1 MRNVGK
7 ELTMSTKMLGIIL
20 AGGKG
25 TRLGKLTANQA
36 KPAVPFGG
44 RYRIIDFPLSNC
56 ANSGVRNVGVITQYE
71 PLRLN
76 NHIGNGSSWGL
87 DGLNASATILQPYTD
102 NGGSKWFEGTAHAI
116 YQNIDYI
123 DSQDP
128 EYVLVLSGDHIYK
141 MDYDDMLEEHEKNH
155 ASLTVAVI
163 DVPWKEAPRFGIMN
177 TDSSGRII
185 EFEEKPAKPKSNHA
199 SMGIYIFSWKRL
211 REVLTAGFATA
222 DDMVDFGKNVIP
234 YYLKSDERVFSYQF
248 DGYWKD
254 VGTIDS
260 LWQANMEFL
269 DGTDGLNLD
278 DRSWRIYSKNTIDPP
293 QMITDNADVE
303 NSMIVDGC
311 YIDGT
316 IKHSIISGNVDVQRG
331 SVIED
336 SVIMPGAKIGKN
348 VTIKKAIIGEDA
360 IIGDE
365 SVVEEEDGKIA
376 VVGNH
381 EKIGVLPN
389 ENK

>member
-1 MRNVGK
+1 M
-7 ELTMSTKMLGIIL
+7 
-20 AGGKG
+20 
-25 TRLGKLTANQA
+25 
-36 KPAVPFGG
+36 PFGG

-56 ANSGVRNVGVITQYE
+56 ANSGVRNVGIITQYE

-87 DGLNASATILQPYTD
+87 DGLNSSATILQPYTD

-128 EYVLVLSGDHIYK
+128 EYVLILSGDHIYK
-141 MDYDDMLEEHEKNH
+141 MDYADMLEEHEKNH

-163 DVPWKEAPRFGIMN
+163 DVPWEEAPRFGIMN

-185 EFEEKPAKPKSNHA
+185 EFEEKPAEPKSNHA
-199 SMGIYIFSWKRL
+199 SMGIYIFNWKRL
-211 REVLTAGFATA
+211 RDVLTAGFATA
-222 DDMVDFGKNVIP
+222 DDMVDFGKDVIP

-248 DGYWKD
+248 SGYWKD

-269 DGTDGLNLD
+269 DGSDGLALD
-278 DRSWRIYSKNTIDPP
+278 DRSWRIYSKNTIDAP
-293 QMITDNADVE
+293 QMITENAEVTD
-303 NSMIVDGC
+303 SMIVDGC
-311 YIDGT
+311 YIDGK
-316 IKHSIISGNVDVQRG
+316 IKHSIISANVDVQRG
-331 SVIED
+331 SEIVD
-336 SVIMPGAKIGKN
+336 SIIMPGAKIGKN
-348 VTIKKAIIGEDA
+348 VKITKAIVGEGAMIGSN
-360 IIGDE
+360 
-365 SVVEEEDGKIA
+365 SVVGEENGEIA
-376 VVGNH
+376 VVGNK

>member
-1 MRNVGK
+1 
-7 ELTMSTKMLGIIL
+7 MSTKMLGLIL

-25 TRLGKLTANQA
+25 IRLGKLTANQA

-56 ANSGVRNVGVITQYE
+56 ANSGVRNVGIITQYE

-76 NHIGNGSSWGL
+76 NHIGNGSNWGL
-87 DGLNASATILQPYTD
+87 DGLNSSATILQPYTD
-102 NGGSKWFEGTAHAI
+102 NAGSEWFEGTAHAI

-128 EYVLVLSGDHIYK
+128 EYVLILSGDHIYK
-141 MDYDDMLEEHEKNH
+141 MDYADMLEEHEKNH

-163 DVPWKEAPRFGIMN
+163 DVPWEEAPRFGIMN
-177 TDSSGRII
+177 TDSSSRII
-185 EFEEKPAKPKSNHA
+185 EFEEKPAEPKSNHA
-199 SMGIYIFSWKRL
+199 SMGIYIFNWKRL

-234 YYLKSDERVFSYQF
+234 YYLKSDERVFAYQF
-248 DGYWKD
+248 SGYWKD

-269 DGTDGLNLD
+269 DGSDGLALD
-278 DRSWRIYSKNTIDPP
+278 DRSWRIYSKNTIDAP
-293 QMITDNADVE
+293 QMITENAEVTD
-303 NSMIVDGC
+303 SMIVDGC
-311 YIDGT
+311 YIDGK
-316 IKHSIISGNVDVQRG
+316 IKHSIISANVDVQRG
-331 SVIED
+331 SEIVD
-336 SVIMPGAKIGKN
+336 SIIMPGAKIGKN
-348 VTIKKAIIGEDA
+348 VKITKAIVGEGAVIGSD
-360 IIGDE
+360 
-365 SVVEEEDGKIA
+365 SVVGEENGEIA
-376 VVGNH
+376 VVGNK

>member
-1 MRNVGK
+1 
-7 ELTMSTKMLGIIL
+7 MSTKMLGLIL

-56 ANSGVRNVGVITQYE
+56 ANSGMRTVGIITQYE

-76 NHIGNGSSWGL
+76 KHIGNGSSWGL
-87 DGLNASATILQPYTD
+87 DGLNSSATILQPYTD
-102 NGGSKWFEGTAHAI
+102 NAGSKWFEGTAHAI

-128 EYVLVLSGDHIYK
+128 EYVLILSGDHIYK
-141 MDYDDMLEEHEKNH
+141 MDYADMLEEHEKNH

-163 DVPWKEAPRFGIMN
+163 DVPWEEAPRFGIMN

-185 EFEEKPAKPKSNHA
+185 EFEEKPAEPKSNHA
-199 SMGIYIFSWKRL
+199 SMGIYIFNWKRL

-234 YYLKSDERVFSYQF
+234 YYLKSDERVFAYQF
-248 DGYWKD
+248 SGYWKD

-269 DGTDGLNLD
+269 DGSDGLALD
-278 DRSWRIYSKNTIDPP
+278 DRSWRIYSKNTIDAP
-293 QMITDNADVE
+293 QMITENAEVTD
-303 NSMIVDGC
+303 SMIIDGC
-311 YIDGT
+311 YIDGK
-316 IKHSIISGNVDVQRG
+316 IKHSIISANVDVQRG
-331 SVIED
+331 SEIVD
-336 SVIMPGAKIGKN
+336 SIIMPGAKIGKN
-348 VTIKKAIIGEDA
+348 VKITKAIVGEGAVIGSD
-360 IIGDE
+360 
-365 SVVEEEDGKIA
+365 SVVGEENGEIA
-376 VVGNH
+376 VVGNK

>member
-1 MRNVGK
+1 
-7 ELTMSTKMLGIIL
+7 MSTKMLGLIL

-56 ANSGVRNVGVITQYE
+56 ANSGVRNVGIITQYE

-87 DGLNASATILQPYTD
+87 DGLNSSATILQPYTD

-128 EYVLVLSGDHIYK
+128 EYVLILSGDHIYK
-141 MDYDDMLEEHEKNH
+141 MDYADMLEEHEKNH

-163 DVPWKEAPRFGIMN
+163 DVPWEEAPRFGIMN

-185 EFEEKPAKPKSNHA
+185 EFEEKPAEPKSNHA
-199 SMGIYIFSWKRL
+199 SMGIYIFNWKRL

-234 YYLKSDERVFSYQF
+234 YYLKSDERVFAYQF
-248 DGYWKD
+248 SGYWKD

-269 DGTDGLNLD
+269 DGSDGLALD
-278 DRSWRIYSKNTIDPP
+278 DRSWRIYSKNTIDAP
-293 QMITDNADVE
+293 QMITENAEVTD
-303 NSMIVDGC
+303 SMIVDGC
-311 YIDGT
+311 YIDGN
-316 IKHSIISGNVDVQRG
+316 IKHSIISANVDVQRG
-331 SVIED
+331 SEIVD

-348 VTIKKAIIGEDA
+348 VKITKAIVGEGAVIGSN
-360 IIGDE
+360 
-365 SVVEEEDGKIA
+365 SVVGEENGEIA
-376 VVGNH
+376 VVGNK

>member
-1 MRNVGK
+1 M
-7 ELTMSTKMLGIIL
+7 
-20 AGGKG
+20 
-25 TRLGKLTANQA
+25 
-36 KPAVPFGG
+36 
-44 RYRIIDFPLSNC
+44 
-56 ANSGVRNVGVITQYE
+56 
-71 PLRLN
+71 
-76 NHIGNGSSWGL
+76 
-87 DGLNASATILQPYTD
+87 
-102 NGGSKWFEGTAHAI
+102 
-116 YQNIDYI
+116 
-123 DSQDP
+123 
-128 EYVLVLSGDHIYK
+128 
-141 MDYDDMLEEHEKNH
+141 
-155 ASLTVAVI
+155 
-163 DVPWKEAPRFGIMN
+163 
-177 TDSSGRII
+177 
-185 EFEEKPAKPKSNHA
+185 
-199 SMGIYIFSWKRL
+199 
-211 REVLTAGFATA
+211 
-222 DDMVDFGKNVIP
+222 
-234 YYLKSDERVFSYQF
+234 
-248 DGYWKD
+248 
-254 VGTIDS
+254 
-260 LWQANMEFL
+260 WQANMEFL

-348 VTIKKAIIGEDA
+348 VTIKKAIVGEDA

>member
-1 MRNVGK
+1 
-7 ELTMSTKMLGIIL
+7 MSTKMLGLIL

-56 ANSGVRNVGVITQYE
+56 ANSGVRNVGIITQYE

-87 DGLNASATILQPYTD
+87 DGLNSSATILQPYTD

-123 DSQDP
+123 DSQNP
-128 EYVLVLSGDHIYK
+128 EYVLILSGDHIYK
-141 MDYDDMLEEHEKNH
+141 MDYADMLAEHEKNH

-163 DVPWKEAPRFGIMN
+163 DVPWEEALRFGIMN

-185 EFEEKPAKPKSNHA
+185 EFEEKPAEPKSNHA
-199 SMGIYIFSWKRL
+199 SMGIYIFNWKRL
-211 REVLTAGFATA
+211 RDVLTAGFATA
-222 DDMVDFGKNVIP
+222 DDMIDFGKDVIP

-248 DGYWKD
+248 SGYWKD

-269 DGTDGLNLD
+269 DGSDGLALD
-278 DRSWRIYSKNTIDPP
+278 DRSWRIYSKNTIDAP
-293 QMITDNADVE
+293 QMITENAEVTD
-303 NSMIVDGC
+303 SMIVDGC
-311 YIDGT
+311 YIDGK
-316 IKHSIISGNVDVQRG
+316 IKHSIISANVDVQRG
-331 SVIED
+331 SEIVD
-336 SVIMPGAKIGKN
+336 SIIMPGAKIGKN
-348 VTIKKAIIGEDA
+348 VKITKAIVGEGAMIGSN
-360 IIGDE
+360 
-365 SVVEEEDGKIA
+365 SVVGEENGEIA
-376 VVGNH
+376 VVGNK

>member
-1 MRNVGK
+1 
-7 ELTMSTKMLGIIL
+7 MSTKMLGLIL

-56 ANSGVRNVGVITQYE
+56 ANSGVRNVGIITQYE

-76 NHIGNGSSWGL
+76 NHIGNGSNWGL
-87 DGLNASATILQPYTD
+87 DGLNSSATILQPYTD
-102 NGGSKWFEGTAHAI
+102 NAGSKWFEGTAHAI

-128 EYVLVLSGDHIYK
+128 EYVLILSGDHIYK
-141 MDYDDMLEEHEKNH
+141 MDYADMLEEHEKNH

-163 DVPWKEAPRFGIMN
+163 DVPWEEAPRFGIMN
-177 TDSSGRII
+177 TDSSSRII
-185 EFEEKPAKPKSNHA
+185 EFEEKPAEPKSNHA
-199 SMGIYIFSWKRL
+199 SMGIYIFNWKRL

-234 YYLKSDERVFSYQF
+234 YYLKSDERVFAYQF
-248 DGYWKD
+248 SGYWKD

-269 DGTDGLNLD
+269 DGSDGLALD
-278 DRSWRIYSKNTIDPP
+278 DRSWRIYSKNTIDAP
-293 QMITDNADVE
+293 QMITENAEATD
-303 NSMIVDGC
+303 SMIVDGC
-311 YIDGT
+311 YIDGK
-316 IKHSIISGNVDVQRG
+316 IKHSIISANVDVQRG
-331 SVIED
+331 SEIVD
-336 SVIMPGAKIGKN
+336 SIIMPGAKIGKN
-348 VTIKKAIIGEDA
+348 VKITKAIVGEGAVIGSD
-360 IIGDE
+360 
-365 SVVEEEDGKIA
+365 SVVGEENGEIA
-376 VVGNH
+376 VVGNK

>member
-1 MRNVGK
+1 
-7 ELTMSTKMLGIIL
+7 MSTKMLGIIL

-234 YYLKSDERVFSYQF
+234 YYLKSDERVFAYQF
-248 DGYWKD
+248 SGYWKD

-348 VTIKKAIIGEDA
+348 VKIKKAIVGENA
-360 IIGDE
+360 IIGDG